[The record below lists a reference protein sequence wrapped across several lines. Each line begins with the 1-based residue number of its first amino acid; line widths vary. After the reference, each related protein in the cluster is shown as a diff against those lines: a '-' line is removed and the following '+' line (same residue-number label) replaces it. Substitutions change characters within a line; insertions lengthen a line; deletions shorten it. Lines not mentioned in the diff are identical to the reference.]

1 MARALTQGW
10 VEQGGNTVTTDGRV
24 STTLVQRSYSQATVT
39 VFNAG
44 TAVLATIFSTEGG
57 GALANPFV
65 SDANGKWQFWA
76 DQGRYDIQ
84 FSGSGITAPYTYF
97 AVEVV
102 PSVAMLADPG
112 GNGIVVR
119 TALGVTTARTLVQ
132 PAAGITITN
141 ANGVAGN
148 PTFALADDLLALE
161 GLAGTGYAVRS
172 AANTWVQR
180 TITGTANNILITNGD
195 GVAGNT
201 VINIGANVVTN
212 TGGAVTDNALVRM
225 DGTTGR
231 IIQESTVIVADT
243 SGSFTVPNGWAVTN
257 AGTLSM
263 TLNQLTVAFS
273 IPTGANAG
281 PLFGVTS
288 AAQTQ
293 SSGVP
298 LIGRISTTYNQT
310 ATAGS
315 TDLNIVRTETAIG
328 SGQHDFI
335 RLLGGAAGTTFL
347 GRWDRLGNIYQGS
360 NPAIIGDLNGNEQL
374 RFVPTAS
381 AVNEWT
387 FTNAA
392 TAGIPNLAITG
403 NDANASGKIQAKG
416 TGRIII
422 PGYAYT
428 IEVNT
433 NTVGNV
439 GTGLDTL
446 HSFTLPANS
455 LAANGDFIEVSYGG
469 TFAAASGSTK
479 RVVVTFGGQNVS
491 VPGLTD
497 ITGSHWSYDIM
508 YIRLTSTTIRA
519 LGFTRWGDL
528 SSTEAAPAVQGPAGC
543 LYGTI
548 NTVITVADL
557 AANTMV
563 MLVQGETSAAVDN
576 EVTQQ
581 SSVIKLTQRT

>member
-10 VEQGGNTVTTDGRV
+10 VEQGGNVVTTDGRV

-84 FSGSGITAPYTYF
+84 FSGSAITAPYTYF
-97 AVEVV
+97 AVEVI
-102 PSVAMLADPG
+102 PSIASVVDPG
-112 GNGIVVR
+112 SNGIVVR
-119 TALGVTTARTLVQ
+119 TGLGTAVARTLVQ

-161 GLAGTGYAVRS
+161 GLAGTGFAVRS

-180 TITGTANNILITNGD
+180 TIVGTANNLVVTNGD
-195 GVAGNT
+195 GVAGNPT
-201 VINIGANVVTN
+201 LNIGANVVTN
-212 TGGAVTDNALVRM
+212 TGGVVTDNELVRM
-225 DGTTGR
+225 DSTTGR
-231 IIQESTVIVADT
+231 VIQGSAIIVADT
-243 SGSFTVPNGWAVTN
+243 SGDFTVPIGWDVTN
-257 AGTLSM
+257 TNATGM
-263 TLNQLTVAFS
+263 TLNTSSISFAVAA
-273 IPTGANAG
+273 GAIGTQVFNIG
-281 PLFGVTS
+281 IGS
-288 AAQTQ
+288 QTQ

-298 LIGRISTTYNQT
+298 LMARIAALYNQT

-315 TDLNIVRTETAIG
+315 TDLSIERTENAIG

-335 RLLGGAAGTTFL
+335 RLRGGAAGTTFF

-360 NPAIIGDLNGNEQL
+360 NPAVIGDLNGNEQL

-392 TAGIPNLAITG
+392 TGGVPNLAITG

-416 TGRIII
+416 TGRLFL
-422 PGYAYT
+422 PGYPFT
-428 IEVNT
+428 IEINTTLVNAAGGGIQ
-433 NTVGNV
+433 N
-439 GTGLDTL
+439 L
-446 HSFTLPANS
+446 HSYTVPANT
-455 LAANGDFIEVSYGG
+455 LQANGDYLEVWHSG
-469 TFAAASGSTK
+469 TFAADADSKGLGMNIAGTNTINTGTIDIGNAAGWSMHT
-479 RVVVTFGGQNVS
+479 RV
-491 VPGLTD
+491 
-497 ITGSHWSYDIM
+497 
-508 YIRLTSTTIRA
+508 IRLTSTSIRTLTTITA
-519 LGFTRWGDL
+519 GFA
-528 SSTEAAPAVQGPAGC
+528 SVTEANTANG
-543 LYGTI
+543 GTVGG
-548 NTVITVADL
+548 VIYSESDDL
-557 AANTMV
+557 AVSDLASNTFNIIAQSVSTNAN
-563 MLVQGETSAAVDN
+563 D
-576 EVTQQ
+576 VTQNLSIIQ
-581 SSVIKLTQRT
+581 VVQRT

>member
-148 PTFALADDLLALE
+148 PTFALADDLAALE

-172 AANTWVQR
+172 AVNTWVQR

-212 TGGAVTDNALVRM
+212 TGGVVADNELVRM
-225 DGTTGR
+225 DGTSGR
-231 IIQESTVIVADT
+231 LIQGSAITVADT
-243 SGSFTVPNGWAVTN
+243 TGNFSVPSGWTVTN
-257 AGTLSM
+257 VGTVSVALNTGTIAI
-263 TLNQLTVAFS
+263 TL
-273 IPTGANAG
+273 PTGAIG
-281 PLFGVTS
+281 TQLFGITI

-298 LIGRISTTYNQT
+298 LMARLSTTYNQT

-315 TDLNIVRTETAIG
+315 TDLLIVRTETAIG

-335 RLLGGAAGTTFL
+335 RLTGLAAGTTFL

-360 NPAIIGDLNGNEQL
+360 NPAIIGDVNGNEQL

-392 TAGIPNLAITG
+392 TGGTPNLAITG
-403 NDANASGKIQAKG
+403 NDANPNGKIQAKG

-422 PGYAYT
+422 PGYAFALDVT
-428 IEVNT
+428 SNV
-433 NTVGNV
+433 VGNV
-439 GTGLDTL
+439 GAGVDALNSFTIPADTL
-446 HSFTLPANS
+446 ANN
-455 LAANGDFIEVSYGG
+455 LDFLEFAYGG
-469 TFAAASGSTK
+469 TFATNDNDKRIQVAIDGQLIYDSGLFDIDGVGGAANWS
-479 RVVVTFGGQNVS
+479 
-491 VPGLTD
+491 
-497 ITGSHWSYDIM
+497 ITGDIVR
-508 YIRLTSTTIRA
+508 ISATSVVATVNILEGQVTVNGAGTLTGNAILASR
-519 LGFTRWGDL
+519 
-528 SSTEAAPAVQGPAGC
+528 S
-543 LYGTI
+543 
-548 NTVITVADL
+548 ITVTVSNLDTLPVILLLSAEGTAD
-557 AANTMV
+557 NDIVKTK
-563 MLVQGETSAAVDN
+563 SIIK
-576 EVTQQ
+576 VTQR
-581 SSVIKLTQRT
+581 S